1 MEKVSATGR
10 ETYNSQIGECVA
22 KYTKTTTAS
31 NVVISVEVTRGDESV
46 YTAAYDKSGNRF
58 SGGLKKFDA
67 VTAEERVTI
76 VAQVMEDIN
85 SIL

>member
-1 MEKVSATGR
+1 MEKVSSTGR

-46 YTAAYDKSGNRF
+46 YTASYDKLLNRY
-58 SGGLKKFDA
+58 SGGMKRFDA
-67 VTAEERVTI
+67 VSAEERVAI
-76 VAQVMEDIN
+76 VAQVMEDVN

>member
-31 NVVISVEVTRGDESV
+31 NVVISVEVARGEEIV
-46 YTAAYDKSGNRF
+46 YAAAYDKSGNRF
-58 SGGLKKFDA
+58 SGGMKKFDS
-67 VTAEERVTI
+67 VSAEERVAI
-76 VAQVMEDIN
+76 VSQVMKDVN
-85 SIL
+85 SII